1 MSSSNTSQEA
11 LEQEPLVTPSP
22 QRDSPAAAASTNPP
36 PPRSSTASPSASPNV
51 QPSVAVQQST
61 PPAAPVPVGQVMV
74 PMPPPAQ
81 PVQYVAGQGGMV
93 MMPQIQV
100 G

>member
-1 MSSSNTSQEA
+1 MSSSSNTSQEA
-11 LEQEPLVTPSP
+11 LEQEPLVTPGP

-36 PPRSSTASPSASPNV
+36 PPRSSTASPNV

-74 PMPPPAQ
+74 PMPAPAQ

>member
-36 PPRSSTASPSASPNV
+36 PPRSSTASPNV

-74 PMPPPAQ
+74 PMPAPAQ

>member
-1 MSSSNTSQEA
+1 MSSSSNTSQEA

-36 PPRSSTASPSASPNV
+36 RSSTASPNV

-61 PPAAPVPVGQVMV
+61 PPPAPVPVGHVMV
-74 PMPPPAQ
+74 PMPPPGQ

-93 MMPQIQV
+93 MMPQVQV

>member
-1 MSSSNTSQEA
+1 MSSSSNTSQEA

-36 PPRSSTASPSASPNV
+36 PPRSSTASPNV

-74 PMPPPAQ
+74 PMPAPAQ

-93 MMPQIQV
+93 MMPQVQV

>member
-1 MSSSNTSQEA
+1 MSSSSNTSQEA

-36 PPRSSTASPSASPNV
+36 PPPRSSTASPNV

-74 PMPPPAQ
+74 PMPAPAQ

-93 MMPQIQV
+93 MMPQVQV

>member
-1 MSSSNTSQEA
+1 MSSSSNTSQEA

-36 PPRSSTASPSASPNV
+36 PPRSSTASPNV

-74 PMPPPAQ
+74 PMPAPAQ

>member
-36 PPRSSTASPSASPNV
+36 PPPRSSTASPSASPNV

-61 PPAAPVPVGQVMV
+61 PPAVPVGQVMV
-74 PMPPPAQ
+74 PMPAPAQ

-100 G
+100 C